1 MDLKDVLRQVPGL
14 NRRFVSYLESQGHI
28 RPKRLPKRRIDR
40 RDYSEADV
48 AVVRETWR
56 YYSRGLSL
64 QAAARLATT
73 QKRRSAYVGLSAQA
87 GTERRVI
94 ARIAEADDAVEAAVV
109 YADDF
114 NVMAKLLVRR
124 DEDVYEFAAS
134 LLAEGVVDRAPRL
147 WNAEPAFARAA
158 PNGGPAGMMA
168 YLLIKAPGKD
178 VAEVLRHL
186 EAIDEVVE
194 AGAVYGESDII
205 ARIEA
210 PSQEALDR
218 VVMEQLHEIEAVEST
233 RTYIVVGGTRWV
245 RE

>member
-14 NRRFVSYLESQGHI
+14 NRRFVYYLESQGYI
-28 RPKRLPKRRIDR
+28 SPKRLPKQRIDR
-40 RDYSEADV
+40 RDYSEDDL

-73 QKRRSAYVGLSAQA
+73 TERVAAYVGLSAPA
-87 GTERRVI
+87 GTERQVI
-94 ARIAEADDAVEAAVV
+94 ARIAEADDAVEAAAV

-114 NVMAKLLVRR
+114 NIMVKLLVRR
-124 DEDVYEFAAS
+124 DEDVYEFAAP
-134 LLAEGVVDRAPRL
+134 LLAEGAVDRAPRL
-147 WNAEPAFARAA
+147 WNVEPALARAA
-158 PNGGPAGMMA
+158 PNGGPTDMMA

-178 VAEVLRHL
+178 VAEVLRRL
-186 EAIDEVVE
+186 DEIEQVVE

-205 ARIEA
+205 ARVEA
-210 PSQEALDR
+210 SSQEMLDH
-218 VVMEQLHEIEAVEST
+218 VVMGQLHEIEAVEST

-245 RE
+245 RD

>member
-14 NRRFVSYLESQGHI
+14 NRRFVYYLESQGYI

-40 RDYSEADV
+40 RDYSDDDV
-48 AVVRETWR
+48 VVVRETWR

-73 QKRRSAYVGLSAQA
+73 SERIAAYVGLSVPA
-87 GTERRVI
+87 GTERQVIGRV
-94 ARIAEADDAVEAAVV
+94 AEADDAVEAAAV

-114 NVMAKLLVRR
+114 NIMVKLLVRR
-124 DEDVYEFAAS
+124 DEDVYEFAAP
-134 LLAEGVVDRAPRL
+134 LLAEGAVERAPRL
-147 WNAEPAFARAA
+147 WNVEPALARAVR
-158 PNGGPAGMMA
+158 NGGPTDMMA

-178 VAEVLRHL
+178 VAEVLRRL
-186 EAIDEVVE
+186 EQIEQVVE

-205 ARIEA
+205 AQVEA
-210 PSQEALDR
+210 PSQEMLDH

-245 RE
+245 RD

>member
-1 MDLKDVLRQVPGL
+1 
-14 NRRFVSYLESQGHI
+14 
-28 RPKRLPKRRIDR
+28 
-40 RDYSEADV
+40 
-48 AVVRETWR
+48 
-56 YYSRGLSL
+56 
-64 QAAARLATT
+64 
-73 QKRRSAYVGLSAQA
+73 
-87 GTERRVI
+87 
-94 ARIAEADDAVEAAVV
+94 
-109 YADDF
+109 
-114 NVMAKLLVRR
+114 
-124 DEDVYEFAAS
+124 
-134 LLAEGVVDRAPRL
+134 
-147 WNAEPAFARAA
+147 
-158 PNGGPAGMMA
+158 MMA

-233 RTYIVVGGTRWV
+233 RTYIVVGGTRWA

>member
-1 MDLKDVLRQVPGL
+1 LDLKDVLRQVPGL
-14 NRRFVSYLESQGHI
+14 NRRFVYYLESQGYI
-28 RPKRLPKRRIDR
+28 QPKRLPKRRIDR

-64 QAAARLATT
+64 QAAAGLATT
-73 QKRRSAYVGLSAQA
+73 SERLLAYMGLSTPA
-87 GTERRVI
+87 GMEQRVI
-94 ARIAEADDAVEAAVV
+94 ARIAEADDAVEASAV

-114 NVMAKLLVRR
+114 NIIVKLVVRR
-124 DEDVYEFAAS
+124 DEDVYEFAAP
-134 LLAEGVVDRAPRL
+134 LLAEGAVERAPRV

-158 PNGGPAGMMA
+158 PNGGSTAMMA

-178 VAEVLRHL
+178 VAEVLLRL
-186 EAIDEVVE
+186 EEIDEVVE

-205 ARIEA
+205 ARVET
-210 PSQEALDR
+210 PSQEILDQ

>member
-1 MDLKDVLRQVPGL
+1 MDLKDVLRQIPGL
-14 NRRFVSYLESQGHI
+14 NRRFVYYLESQGYI

-73 QKRRSAYVGLSAQA
+73 SERFLAYMGLSTPA
-87 GTERRVI
+87 GMEQRVI
-94 ARIAEADDAVEAAVV
+94 ARIAEADDAVEAAAV

-114 NVMAKLLVRR
+114 NVMVKLVVRR
-124 DEDVYEFAAS
+124 DEDVYEFAAP
-134 LLAEGVVDRAPRL
+134 LLAEGAVERAPRL
-147 WNAEPAFARAA
+147 WNAEPAFARAT
-158 PNGGPAGMMA
+158 PNGGSTAMMA

-178 VAEVLRHL
+178 VADVLRSL
-186 EAIDEVVE
+186 EQIDEIVE

-205 ARIEA
+205 ARVET
-210 PSQEALDR
+210 PSQEILDQ

>member
-14 NRRFVSYLESQGHI
+14 NRRFVYYLESQGYI
-28 RPKRLPKRRIDR
+28 SPKRLPKLRIDR

-73 QKRRSAYVGLSAQA
+73 GERLLAYMGLSAPA
-87 GTERRVI
+87 GRERQVI
-94 ARIAEADDAVEAAVV
+94 ERLAGADDATEAAAV

-124 DEDVYEFAAS
+124 DEDVYEIAAP
-134 LLAEGVVDRAPRL
+134 LLAEGVVERAPRV
-147 WNAEPAFARAA
+147 WNAAPAFARAA
-158 PNGGPAGMMA
+158 SNGGLTAMMA
-168 YLLIKAPGKD
+168 YLLIRAPGKN
-178 VAEVLRHL
+178 VAEVLRCL
-186 EAIDEVVE
+186 EQIDEVVE

-205 ARIEA
+205 ARIEV
-210 PSQEALDR
+210 PSQEALDH

-245 RE
+245 RD